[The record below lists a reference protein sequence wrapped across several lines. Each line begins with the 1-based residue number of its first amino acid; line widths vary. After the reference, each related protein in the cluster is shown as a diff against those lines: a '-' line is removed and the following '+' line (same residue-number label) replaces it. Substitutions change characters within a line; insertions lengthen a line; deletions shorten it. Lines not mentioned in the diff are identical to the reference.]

1 MVAAI
6 GSAATLSVASDRFH
20 GGRTLSAE
28 TSAARA
34 GEEKKAAASRDA
46 ELTEEEQ
53 QRVRDLKDRDAEVRA
68 HEQAHASAGGT
79 LAGAP
84 SYQTERGPD
93 GRTYAVGGE
102 VAIDVSP
109 ARTPEATLAKADQ
122 IVRAALA
129 PADPSSQDMRVAA
142 AARQMRAEA
151 QAELIRL
158 QAEEQTRNTG
168 KLSGEESGNS
178 AAAET
183 PASEQEQTT
192 PRTGAT
198 ADAGFAAQRAYDA
211 ATRLLSPLPA

>member
-6 GSAATLSVASDRFH
+6 GSPAASPAAPDRFH
-20 GGRTLSAE
+20 GGRPSFADAA
-28 TSAARA
+28 AARA
-34 GEEKKAAASRDA
+34 NEDEKAVASSDA

-168 KLSGEESGNS
+168 NRSDEVSGNGT
-178 AAAET
+178 ATET
-183 PASEQEQTT
+183 PASEQET